1 MTVIFFWR
9 VSTLA
14 FLKWTKKIGVDRYF
28 WLWAPKSYFSLSTF
42 QNWRQKSA
50 SIAIDIKLNE
60 NRCPKNIFEVTERK
74 KEKSFSSTEG
84 KVSRKCFRRRCFR
97 WRAAKLGVV
106 LKSGVSFVKF
116 LDRFRIIH
124 LLLVVSRVKR
134 DGEVARSSFVFGW
147 QDETAIQSLQGT
159 QSYQGSKVGGS
170 GCPIN
175 F

>member
-1 MTVIFFWR
+1 MRYVLRCFSVFMASSKDQIWQPQKVSSFVEKIFF
-9 VSTLA
+9 
-14 FLKWTKKIGVDRYF
+14 YF
-28 WLWAPKSYFSLSTF
+28 F
-42 QNWRQKSA
+42 NRWRQKFLF
-50 SIAIDIKLNE
+50 DCHRHQVNE

-74 KEKSFSSTEG
+74 KEKNFSSTEG

-170 GCPIN
+170 AQSGSRK
-175 F
+175 